1 MKKYHIVCVDD
12 EPIVLQSLRRELR
25 QDPFFNEFS
34 IDIADSGPKAL
45 SLIAEIL
52 SEGDFVPVLL
62 SDQRMPVM
70 NGDAFL
76 VEALGRSPDTLCIL
90 LTGFADLQ
98 AVVNL
103 VNNNALYRYLSKP
116 WDRNDLIMTVKE
128 AFRAWNR
135 ERIIQEQ
142 GDKIEHMTMAMVAAL
157 ESANFY
163 FDEETGNH
171 IKRISLLSEY
181 IARAAGLDEL
191 FVKAIKMYSP
201 LHDIGKVGVE
211 KQILLKPGKLTQEE
225 FEVVK
230 EHVRIG
236 FRILDN
242 NAIDPIA
249 KNIVLY
255 HHEKWCGSGYPEG
268 LAGEAIPLEARIVSI
283 ADVYDA
289 LVSERIYKPAF
300 PVAEAL
306 DIIRSE
312 RGVSFDP
319 FLADTFL
326 SGMEKMIPSGRLPFV
341 LEEA

>member
-1 MKKYHIVCVDD
+1 MEKYHILCVDD
-12 EPIVLQSLRRELR
+12 ETIVLQSLRRELL
-25 QDPFFNEFS
+25 QDPFFSEFS
-34 IDIADSGPKAL
+34 IDIADSGSNAL
-45 SLIAEIL
+45 SYLDEIL
-52 SEGDFVPVLL
+52 GEGDLVPVIL
-62 SDQRMPVM
+62 SDQRMPSM

-76 VEALGRSPDTLCIL
+76 VEAMRKSPDTLCIL
-90 LTGFADLQ
+90 LTGFSDINAI
-98 AVVNL
+98 VNL

-135 ERIIQEQ
+135 ERIIEEQ
-142 GDKIEHMTMAMVAAL
+142 GQKIEHMTMAMVAAL

-181 IARAAGLDEL
+181 IARAAGLDEH

-201 LHDIGKVGVE
+201 LHDIGKVGVGKE
-211 KQILLKPGKLTQEE
+211 LLLKPGKLTIDE
-225 FEVVK
+225 FEQVK

-236 FRILDN
+236 YRILDN
-242 NAIDPIA
+242 SAIDCIA

-255 HHEKWCGSGYPEG
+255 HHEKWNGKGYPEG
-268 LAGEAIPLEARIVSI
+268 LSGQSIPLEARIVSI

-289 LVSERIYKPAF
+289 LVSQRVYKPAF

-306 DIIRSE
+306 KIIRSE

-326 SGMEKMIPSGRLPFV
+326 SGIEKTGSVDKV
-341 LEEA
+341 LFAVGEV